1 MPHLMAII
9 LMIIWSLSYL
19 SIKVIAEEV
28 SPTLSAFYRFMV
40 AAIILFIVLKVKYP
54 KEKILKEDKLK
65 LALGGL
71 FGVAIYFI
79 FENYSVAYTSASNV
93 AILIASIPYLRYFL
107 KE

>member
-1 MPHLMAII
+1 MKNKKMPHLMAIS
-9 LMIIWSLSYL
+9 LMLIWSLSYL

-28 SPTLSAFYRFMV
+28 SPTLSAFYRFMI

-71 FGVAIYFI
+71 FGVWAKG
-79 FENYSVAYTSASNV
+79 SRNV
-93 AILIASIPYLRYFL
+93 YNP
-107 KE
+107 